1 MRDLYPGQKPT
12 LSKGALKQQ
21 TDKRV
26 KEKAHVHVIQVYF
39 LDIKTLKR

>member
-1 MRDLYPGQKPT
+1 MRDLCPDQKPT

-26 KEKAHVHVIQVYF
+26 KEKDHVHVMQIF
-39 LDIKTLKR
+39 S